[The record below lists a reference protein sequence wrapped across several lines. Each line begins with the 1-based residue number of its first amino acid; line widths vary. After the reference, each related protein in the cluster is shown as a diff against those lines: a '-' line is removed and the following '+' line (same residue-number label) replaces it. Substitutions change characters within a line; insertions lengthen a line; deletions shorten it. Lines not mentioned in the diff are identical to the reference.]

1 MMTTN
6 ERFEDRLLRE
16 LRHVVEERPAV
27 NGEPEPRGRRTRLAW
42 GGVGLGVATATAVVA
57 IVASS
62 GDVTP
67 NAYAVQP
74 HANGEVTVSIHS
86 LSDAAGLQSK
96 LRAAGVPAVV
106 SYTAAGPSGC
116 LAPGADPKWAIAVP
130 IPGGVT
136 GSSAG
141 TTVSGATPPTTTT
154 GSGPETQSA
163 PGAPGVSGSVTTAVA
178 SGVRVGDDGV
188 TFTISP
194 GAITPGDKVFISTS
208 TGAVSSIGMA
218 IAATAPT
225 CGPTTKTP

>member
-1 MMTTN
+1 MMTTP

-16 LRHVVEERPAV
+16 LRLVVEERPATA
-27 NGEPEPRGRRTRLAW
+27 GSPEPKARRTRLAW
-42 GGVGLGVATATAVVA
+42 GGVGVGVATATAVVA

-67 NAYAVQP
+67 SAYAVQP
-74 HANGEVTVSIHS
+74 QANGAVTVSIHS

-106 SYTAAGPSGC
+106 SYTAGTMGC
-116 LAPGADPKWAIAVP
+116 AAPGADPMPGVAIP
-130 IPGGVT
+130 FPGGATGTGTGTAERGTTTSTATT
-136 GSSAG
+136 GSAPETNG
-141 TTVSGATPPTTTT
+141 TPGSPAVSGA
-154 GSGPETQSA
+154 A
-163 PGAPGVSGSVTTAVA
+163 TTAVA
-178 SGVRVGDDGV
+178 SGVRVEGDGV

-194 GAITPGDKVFISTS
+194 GAIKPGDKVFITTS

-225 CGPTTKTP
+225 CPETYTP

>member
-1 MMTTN
+1 MMTTH

-16 LRHVVEERPAV
+16 LRRVVDERPAAAGV
-27 NGEPEPRGRRTRLAW
+27 PEARVRRTRLAW
-42 GGVGLGVATATAVVA
+42 GGVGVGVATATAVIA

-67 NAYAVQP
+67 SAYAVQP
-74 HANGEVTVSIHS
+74 QANGEVTVSIHS

-106 SYTAAGPSGC
+106 SYTKAGSLGC
-116 LAPGADPKWAIAVP
+116 LAPGADPKPGVAVP

-136 GSSAG
+136 GSATG
-141 TTVSGATPPTTTT
+141 TAETGATPPATTT
-154 GSGPETQSA
+154 GSGPETESA
-163 PGAPGVSGSVTTAVA
+163 PGAPGVSGSATTAVA

-194 GAITPGDKVFISTS
+194 GAIKTGEKVFISTS

-218 IAATAPT
+218 IATTAPT
-225 CGPTTKTP
+225 CATTDAP

>member
-1 MMTTN
+1 MMTTP

-16 LRHVVEERPAV
+16 LRRVLEERPAAA
-27 NGEPEPRGRRTRLAW
+27 GSPEPRARRTRLAW
-42 GGVGLGVATATAVVA
+42 GGVGVGVATATAVVA

-67 NAYAVQP
+67 SAYAVQP
-74 HANGEVTVSIHS
+74 QANGEVTVSIHS

-106 SYTAAGPSGC
+106 SYTTAGTMGC
-116 LAPGADPKWAIAVP
+116 LAPGADPKSGVAIP
-130 IPGGVT
+130 FPGGAT
-136 GSSAG
+136 GSATG
-141 TTVSGATPPTTTT
+141 TAERGATPPTTTT
-154 GSGPETQSA
+154 GSGPETDSTPGS
-163 PGAPGVSGSVTTAVA
+163 PGAGSATTAVA

-194 GAITPGDKVFISTS
+194 GAIKPGDKVFITTS

-218 IAATAPT
+218 IATTAPT
-225 CGPTTKTP
+225 CATTNAP